1 MANWLQ
7 NSGIP
12 ILMVATK
19 ADKISRGAR
28 QKCLNIIKK
37 TLELDE
43 DPLCFSA
50 ESGEGVDEL
59 SEAMEE
65 IVI

>member
-1 MANWLQ
+1 
-7 NSGIP
+7 
-12 ILMVATK
+12 
-19 ADKISRGAR
+19 
-28 QKCLNIIKK
+28 LNIIKK